1 MSDKPSG
8 EIVLYPRDDG
18 ATAIERLPERAMRK
32 FGISE
37 FSTNPINFYN
47 VDASRADVGQLKR
60 AQRKLEGKKKK
71 AR

>member
-1 MSDKPSG
+1 MSGKPSG

-18 ATAIERLPERAMRK
+18 APAIKRLPERAMRK

-37 FSTNPINFYN
+37 FSTKPPNFYN
-47 VDASRADVGQLKR
+47 LNTLKR